1 VLANADATLKRIS
14 SVLAA
19 APLDHTLVKLDSA
32 ATHLDSLAGD
42 PALKQTLQNVT
53 VLSGQLRKL
62 TDDGDI
68 DRLVKGIDEAA
79 ARLDVLLGDNQ
90 YDVRTIVQDLR
101 MTAGNLR
108 ALSDTIRRDPAGI
121 LIGGPP
127 EKVHLPRGA
136 P

>member
-1 VLANADATLKRIS
+1 M
-14 SVLAA
+14 
-19 APLDHTLVKLDSA
+19 
-32 ATHLDSLAGD
+32 
-42 PALKQTLQNVT
+42 
-53 VLSGQLRKL
+53 
-62 TDDGDI
+62 
-68 DRLVKGIDEAA
+68 KGIDGAA

-90 YDVRTIVQDLR
+90 YDVRMIVQDLR

-127 EKVHLPRGA
+127 QKVRLPGGT